1 MRRLNWD
8 EFARDAIAMPKS
20 RAVSIALMLCGLC
33 AGTPIAHAGTLEAV
47 RDRGTLICGINPSL
61 PGFGQPDEKGQFKGF
76 NADICHAIAAAVL
89 GDPDKVKFVPLTAT
103 TRFVALT
110 SGEVDVLTHNSTW
123 TMQRDTAAGLHFTG
137 FTFFD
142 GQAFMVRKSA
152 NITSA
157 IELAGASVCTQQ
169 GSTSE
174 LNAADFFRTHKQKY
188 EGVSFANEDEATRA
202 FRDGRCDV
210 LTSDASTLA
219 SARLKLPNPDD
230 FVILPEVISKEPL
243 GLVVRDGDDRW
254 FDIVRWSLN
263 ALIDAEEL
271 GLAKANAA
279 EAVKSPNP
287 EVKRLLGVEGKFGAS
302 LGLSDDWAMRELL
315 AVGNYGE
322 IFERNLGSGSPL
334 KLPRGLNALWT
345 KGGILYAPPVR

>member
-1 MRRLNWD
+1 MGTAA
-8 EFARDAIAMPKS
+8 AR
-20 RAVSIALMLCGLC
+20 
-33 AGTPIAHAGTLEAV
+33 AGTLEAV
-47 RDRGTLICGINPSL
+47 RERNALICGINPNL

-89 GDPDKVKFVPLTAT
+89 GDPAKVRFMPLTAP
-103 TRFVALT
+103 TRFEALN

-137 FTFFD
+137 YTFFD
-142 GQAFMVRKSA
+142 GQAFLAKKSA
-152 NITSA
+152 NLTSA
-157 IELAGASVCTQQ
+157 TELAGASVCTQQ

-174 LNAADFFRTHKQKY
+174 LNAADFFRSHKQKY
-188 EGVSFANEDEATRA
+188 ELVSFANEDEATRA
-202 FRDGRCDV
+202 FAGGRCDV
-210 LTSDASTLA
+210 LTSDASALA
-219 SARLKLPNPDD
+219 SARLKLPNPENY
-230 FVILPEVISKEPL
+230 VILPEVISKEPL

-254 FDIVRWSLN
+254 FDIVRWTLN

-271 GLAKANAA
+271 GVSKNNAA

-302 LGLSDDWAMRELL
+302 IGLSDDWALRALSAE
-315 AVGNYGE
+315 GNYGE
-322 IFERNLGSGSPL
+322 IFERNLGAGSPL
-334 KLPRGLNALWT
+334 KLPRGINALWS